1 MNDGVQRGP
10 AVEYAQKPLTLES
23 LAKLNEHDRV
33 VRALEHLLANGEL
46 DDYDD
51 ELANRVRDA
60 IRIVRGVTV
69 LGERTIFRDL

>member
-1 MNDGVQRGP
+1 MPNWSCRL
-10 AVEYAQKPLTLES
+10 VEI
-23 LAKLNEHDRV
+23 
-33 VRALEHLLANGEL
+33 NGEL

-69 LGERTIFRDL
+69 LGERT